1 MRIAISG
8 TSNIGKTT
16 LIEDFIKEW
25 PNYTKNNY
33 TYRSLLKNHSKSTDQ
48 DTQWMI
54 LNNMIDELQKYS
66 KDDYVIFDRCP
77 LDNLIYSLWANGYKK
92 VDDAFISKCIPL
104 VKESMRFLD
113 IIFFLPISKMSPVP
127 IVNDGR
133 RESDPEYIQE
143 IDNIFKAIVQQY
155 QCNLNSTPFFPAD
168 DSPGVIE
175 IFGNREQ
182 RIQLIKQYLNT
193 NGDVF
198 GAEHDTLFSEEN
210 LKELKALL
218 EEQKDTHYSEQFK
231 KEQIAMLNELKKEIS
246 KS

>member
-8 TSNIGKTT
+8 TSNTGKTT

-33 TYRSLLKNHSKSTDQ
+33 TYRSLLKNHSKNTDQ

-66 KDDYVIFDRCP
+66 KDDHVIFDRCP

-92 VDDAFISKCIPL
+92 VDDAFIDKCIPL

-113 IIFFLPISKMSPVP
+113 IIFFLPVSKMSPIP

-155 QCNLNSTPFFPAD
+155 QCNLGSTPFFPAD
-168 DSPGVIE
+168 DSPGIIE

-182 RIQLIKQYLNT
+182 RIQLIKQYLNA

-198 GAEHDTLFSEEN
+198 GSEHDTLFSEDN